1 MAKEETT
8 QTMIDESVIKAAIE
22 AVQEKGIDLNPYTV
36 ADEADCSPEE
46 IYRAPGHMKLIAEA
60 RGMSDPDH
68 AELMKSLDELGRER
82 DALAEKVAG
91 MESREPLK
99 TGDFPTPDEIS
110 EQMKELLESETEN
123 ELKQLEEELEQAYT
137 QTAQLQEENL
147 ELTHTI
153 SGLEKVNEAL
163 NARLRELED
172 KLSEIKNNKPD
183 TEDSD
188 PAGKDKLITE
198 NEALTDRVKTVE
210 SENDELVERVKTAE
224 GENEELSETVL
235 TLQHKIIGLENKLAE
250 LQQESESLAMQLQ
263 NAFHT
268 SYEKGIQEGLKR
280 AGAGAGAAAPPAE
293 VTPLPETE
301 PEEPE
306 EPEVLHTEVK
316 PLPETEPE
324 EELETAPESGTE
336 AETVAPQQ
344 DLAPSYQD
352 IVHNFAQTGPYVASD
367 FNPLEDLKWRD
378 LETVYG
384 MGVLSIKDFS
394 AAVTARQQAEA
405 GAPPE
410 QATTETEPVQIQPE
424 ANPDQPPHEQRIT
437 SSRLQ
442 VYEETTVFTE
452 AGMDFTGS
460 SDSLTPLPPEAYQSA
475 PSPIENQA
483 LPEDQIP
490 DFDQLDIFEDIE
502 ELEQLGK
509 IEVPEDLLADVPID
523 EVQRQ
528 KAQAA
533 MGEEPNQEPSGEELR
548 ELLRN
553 RIKQA
558 SEQAVEQQVR
568 TPPAPGSEE
577 GKGAPG
583 LTKKFVGGKAQHNE
597 QPHISQSGMAAMRAV
612 PPEIRKHCQILG
624 IREEGLTREIVMEAW
639 KKEITSP
646 GVHPDQ
652 GGDTE
657 LAVYLNTAKDA
668 LLRFIEDSGPKLG
681 KKFGAQSSKEM
692 SSRFT
697 GKKKQES

>member
-46 IYRAPGHMKLIAEA
+46 VYRAPAHMKLIAVA

-68 AELMKSLDELGRER
+68 AELMRSLDEVGRER

-172 KLSEIKNNKPD
+172 QLAGRKSKPE
-183 TEDSD
+183 TQDSD
-188 PAGKDKLITE
+188 PAGKDKLVTE
-198 NEALTDRVKTVE
+198 NEALTERVKTVE
-210 SENDELVERVKTAE
+210 SENDELVERVRTAE
-224 GENEELSETVL
+224 AENEELSETVL
-235 TLQHKIIGLENKLAE
+235 NLQHKIISLENKLAE

-280 AGAGAGAAAPPAE
+280 AGAAAAAAE
-293 VTPLPETE
+293 VKPLPETE
-301 PEEPE
+301 PDEPD
-306 EPEVLHTEVK
+306 EPEVMHTEVK

-324 EELETAPESGTE
+324 TGPESGTG
-336 AETVAPQQ
+336 AAQQ

-394 AAVTARQQAEA
+394 EAVTARQEAEA
-405 GAPPE
+405 GAPQSPDT
-410 QATTETEPVQIQPE
+410 ASAQP
-424 ANPDQPPHEQRIT
+424 DTEQRIT
-437 SSRLQ
+437 SSRIQ
-442 VYEETTVFTE
+442 MYEETTIFSE
-452 AGMDFTGS
+452 SSMDLTGS

-475 PSPIENQA
+475 PSPIESPAPGAA

-528 KAQAA
+528 KAQPA
-533 MGEEPNQEPSGEELR
+533 MAGEASQEPSGEELR

-558 SEQAVEQQVR
+558 SEQAIEQQVR

-577 GKGAPG
+577 GKAAPG

-597 QPHISQSGMAAMRAV
+597 QPNISQSGLPAMRAV

>member
-60 RGMSDPDH
+60 RGMSDPEH

-91 MESREPLK
+91 METREPLK
-99 TGDFPTPDEIS
+99 TGDFPTPDELS

-172 KLSEIKNNKPD
+172 QLAGLKSSKPA

-198 NEALTDRVKTVE
+198 NEALTQRVKTIE
-210 SENDELVERVKTAE
+210 SENDELVERVKVAE

-235 TLQHKIIGLENKLAE
+235 ALQHKIISLENKLAE

-280 AGAGAGAAAPPAE
+280 AGAAAPPLE
-293 VTPLPETE
+293 VKPLPETE

-306 EPEVLHTEVK
+306 VLPAEVK

-324 EELETAPESGTE
+324 EEPETAPESGSE
-336 AETVAPQQ
+336 VAMETAQQ

-394 AAVTARQQAEA
+394 EAVTARHESEA
-405 GAPPE
+405 AAPAGPDPAAAGTEPESTE
-410 QATTETEPVQIQPE
+410 QASQ
-424 ANPDQPPHEQRIT
+424 EQRTT
-437 SSRLQ
+437 SSRIQ
-442 VYEETTVFTE
+442 MYEETTIFSE

-475 PSPIENQA
+475 PSPIDSPPSGSE

-533 MGEEPNQEPSGEELR
+533 MGETPNQEPSGEELR

-577 GKGAPG
+577 GKAASG

-597 QPHISQSGMAAMRAV
+597 QPSTSQSGMPAMRAV

>member
-68 AELMKSLDELGRER
+68 VELMKSLDELGRER

-172 KLSEIKNNKPD
+172 QLSAIKNNKPV

-198 NEALTDRVKTVE
+198 NEALAERVKTIE

-235 TLQHKIIGLENKLAE
+235 TLQHKIISLENKLAE

-280 AGAGAGAAAPPAE
+280 AGAGAAAPVA
-293 VTPLPETE
+293 
-301 PEEPE
+301 
-306 EPEVLHTEVK
+306 EVK

-324 EELETAPESGTE
+324 EEPETATESGAE
-336 AETVAPQQ
+336 AEAVAPKQ

-410 QATTETEPVQIQPE
+410 QATTETEPEPRQ
-424 ANPDQPPHEQRIT
+424 PDQPAHEQRIT
-437 SSRLQ
+437 SSRLN

-452 AGMDFTGS
+452 SSMDFTGS

-475 PSPIENQA
+475 PSPIDSQA

-490 DFDQLDIFEDIE
+490 DFDQLDIE

-597 QPHISQSGMAAMRAV
+597 QPHISQSGLAAIRAV